1 MFQPRVKL
9 EFVKR
14 FCQPKD
20 GWRVCV
26 DIDASEEGRTG
37 GERVTEES
45 IERQRQMRAD
55 AEKVRKEFED
65 LGVRVGGRKA
75 WCKKEKLPYIEG
87 DIDVVAYQRDNRCV
101 IAEVEGASSGQPEQ
115 KLYKAVGQMVRTV
128 GCLPSDWHFHCSIV
142 VHGGRSRLTWS
153 RCMPLRNSTLLGLP
167 CGRLSLAIAG
177 CSALRHSRERSCGRP
192 RLATRRRHCF
202 TCMPRLRL
210 GAR

>member
-75 WCKKEKLPYIEG
+75 WCNKEKLPYIEG

-142 VHGGRSRLTWS
+142 VHGGAIQAHLEQ
-153 RCMPLRNSTLLGLP
+153 MHALEKLD
-167 CGRLSLAIAG
+167 IAG
-177 CSALRHSRERSCGRP
+177 LALRETESSDRWVFGTPPFS
-192 RLATRRRHCF
+192 
-202 TCMPRLRL
+202 
-210 GAR
+210 